1 LASVEQELQQAK
13 TDNATLVHY
22 INAERKTEEDRRK
35 EEARKKAEKGWRL
48 FPPAS

>member
-22 INAERKTEEDRRK
+22 INAEMKKEEDRRK
-35 EEARKKAEKGWRL
+35 EEARKKAEEGQSSFL
-48 FPPAS
+48 PAS